1 MTIIWCIVLEI
12 WRATDRIF
20 CHFGLFCSF
29 IPKIMIIYY
38 TFPEIWQM
46 ADVKLIFILGYF
58 LHFYPIN
65 RLKNQTFLKVKK
77 KHLEISSSYISV
89 PTIMIICYTVPEI
102 WCMMDVIIFHF
113 RLFFALL
120 PHYLPKKP
128 IFFQK
133 CQKQLEIP
141 SFYTHVPKLM
151 IRWCMVPEIW
161 CTTDRKS
168 DMYRC
173 GCPI

>member
-1 MTIIWCIVLEI
+1 
-12 WRATDRIF
+12 
-20 CHFGLFCSF
+20 
-29 IPKIMIIYY
+29 
-38 TFPEIWQM
+38 
-46 ADVKLIFILGYF
+46 
-58 LHFYPIN
+58 
-65 RLKNQTFLKVKK
+65 
-77 KHLEISSSYISV
+77 
-89 PTIMIICYTVPEI
+89 MIICYTVPEI

-151 IRWCMVPEIW
+151 IRWCMVPEIVHDGW
-161 CTTDRKS
+161 KKWHVSMWVPHLKIICKLLLFAVAFHEWNKNRLLLLYKVTHVCYLRTKGPS
-168 DMYRC
+168 TSGFHYFQVNFVH
-173 GCPI
+173 